1 MSAKDKQIFDSLIDE
16 LCDDIVDMPDDLLY
30 KKLSYESVDIK
41 RESEKSASIIEQ
53 CINQKGV
60 TIPSLYEATKNAFKE
75 FKQGKKKII
84 LPESSEERRSLLS
97 KIMKGDYSLSN
108 DLTLA
113 FREESEL
120 SDDDVTGILEDI
132 LHLDNSSNG

>member
-1 MSAKDKQIFDSLIDE
+1 MNVKDKQILDSLIDE
-16 LCDDIVDMPDDLLY
+16 LCDDIVDMPDDLLH
-30 KKLSYESVDIK
+30 KKLSFEGVDIK
-41 RESEKSASIIEQ
+41 NESKSVASIIEQ
-53 CINQKGV
+53 CIDKRDR

-75 FKQGKKKII
+75 FKQGKKRII
-84 LPESSEERRSLLS
+84 LPETSEERRSLLS
-97 KIMKGDYSLSN
+97 EIMKGDYSLSN